1 MTDGHDGH
9 DEFDDWLRSS
19 VEPLPPPPGTYER
32 VRRQAR
38 RRRLGKAL
46 AVGTVAAVVVVGGAT
61 VPRMLRTAEPQT
73 LNPKTTGSSGTLA
86 TPRAT
91 AHPTH
96 SAPDRT
102 STPRHSSAES
112 GSVTPAPHHSQ
123 APPPAAGP
131 SRCHTGDL
139 SVRVTGGDG
148 GAGQRYAGVVLTNT
162 SSRTCTVY
170 GYIGVALS
178 GPHGPAPT
186 DLIRD
191 PGDRRHVTLRPGG
204 AAATSLHWTAVP
216 GGGEGPYCGPRTTT
230 LEVTPPD
237 ETTQTSV
244 PWSYGGVCQH
254 GELHTVPLVAGASPP
269 PI

>member
-1 MTDGHDGH
+1 MSDGHDGH

-19 VEPLPPPPGTYER
+19 VEPLPPPPGTYDR

-46 AVGTVAAVVVVGGAT
+46 AVGTLAAVVVVGGAT
-61 VPRMLRTAEPQT
+61 VPRMLRGAEPQT
-73 LNPKTTGSSGTLA
+73 LYPKTTGSSGTLA

-102 STPRHSSAES
+102 STPSHSSAAS
-112 GSVTPAPHHSQ
+112 GSLTPEPHHSQ

-139 SVRVTGGDG
+139 SVRVTGGDA

-178 GPHGPAPT
+178 GPAPT

-191 PGDRRHVTLRPGG
+191 PGDRHRVTLPPGG

-216 GGGEGPYCGPRTTT
+216 ADGEGPNCGPRPASIAI
-230 LEVTPPD
+230 TPPD
-237 ETTQTSV
+237 ETTQHTVSW
-244 PWSYGGVCQH
+244 PYGGVCQH
-254 GELHTVPLVAGASPP
+254 GEMHTVPLVRGSSPP